1 MPSKRRPVGDSLIGA
16 TINFVGATPRKREE
30 GRAGV
35 FRYGENFGDFLLTPR
50 AGRASP
56 APTRARNP
64 KSTARN
70 GCATNPRARASEGGR
85 FKSSATDEV
94 TEEFVAQPFLPL
106 LFGFLALLET

>member
-56 APTRARNP
+56 ALQERET
-64 KSTARN
+64 
-70 GCATNPRARASEGGR
+70 PRAQPGMAVPQTQGRPPRKAAASKVQPRTRSRRSLSTRDFSRA
-85 FKSSATDEV
+85 
-94 TEEFVAQPFLPL
+94 
-106 LFGFLALLET
+106 